1 MSKFVSLLN
10 RQSGVSRAE
19 FQHWWKDVH
28 GPLAAKL
35 PALRR
40 YVLSFPIEDNAP
52 FDGMAELYFSDLDS
66 MRAALDSPEG
76 RASRTDTMGQ
86 ISGRL
91 AMLMAEHEIP
101 IVGG

>member
-10 RQSGVSRAE
+10 RKSGVSRSE
-19 FQHWWKDVH
+19 FQHWWKDLH

-35 PALRR
+35 PGLQR
-40 YVLSFPIEDNAP
+40 YVLSFPIDDSAP
-52 FDGMAELYFSDLDS
+52 FDGMAELYFSNFDALL
-66 MRAALDSPEG
+66 AGLDSPEG
-76 RASRTDTMGQ
+76 IASRADTMAH

-101 IVGG
+101 IVGI